1 MGILCMNMNNVVP
14 SPYAPEDTT
23 PLTTNSVWAWEH
35 IVQGEQQKRF
45 APNQLS
51 KNLPLPENY
60 YFSDTIEFSKQD
72 PIVFSVWNELQP
84 TKTALIAQPF
94 KIAGFPILKNVM
106 DFAENNGLCDYLQ
119 FAIDCLRSSFSS
131 QAQFIIIKDTD
142 PEINEEW
149 INIGIQEEGNVQDII
164 NKYDH
169 IIDLWVQH
177 VPWPQRSMI
186 RFSF

>member
-1 MGILCMNMNNVVP
+1 MTGATDGGQIIKDLYTGRHCATDRYCWF
-14 SPYAPEDTT
+14 STF
-23 PLTTNSVWAWEH
+23 
-35 IVQGEQQKRF
+35 K
-45 APNQLS
+45 
-51 KNLPLPENY
+51 KNL
-60 YFSDTIEFSKQD
+60 I
-72 PIVFSVWNELQP
+72 
-84 TKTALIAQPF
+84 
-94 KIAGFPILKNVM
+94 

-142 PEINEEW
+142 PEINDEW